1 MFITGVF
8 KDNHACHW
16 LFKDVHAGHWFFK
29 DARAHCW
36 FFEDSYVYHR
46 LLSRL
51 IMLVFHGY
59 SC

>member
-1 MFITGVF
+1 MLATGFF
-8 KDNHACHW
+8 KDM
-16 LFKDVHAGHWFFK
+16 HAGHWFFK